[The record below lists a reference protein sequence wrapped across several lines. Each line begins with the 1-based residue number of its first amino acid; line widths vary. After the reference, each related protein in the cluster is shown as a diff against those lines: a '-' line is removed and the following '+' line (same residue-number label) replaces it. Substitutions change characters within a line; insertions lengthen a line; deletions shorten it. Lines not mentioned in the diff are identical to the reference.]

1 MSSHRDQVAE
11 HLKFFE
17 ELGVSGYRKE
27 AEWAARLESALE
39 SLESLET
46 LESSES
52 PESKKSQESQESRE
66 SVAEIASD
74 STSGLAAIREDIG
87 DCTRC
92 KLCNLGRRQIVFG
105 VGNPNADLMFVGE
118 APGRDEDLQ
127 GIPFV
132 GRAGQKLTQ
141 IIEAIGLK
149 REDVYIA
156 NVIKCRPPEN
166 RNPEPDEVDKC
177 EPFLFRQVDTIRP
190 KVIVA
195 LGTFAARSLLKTM
208 DPISRLRGRVYDYR
222 GAKLVPTFHPAFLL
236 RNPSCRREVWED
248 MKKVRALLSEDS
260 A

>member
-1 MSSHRDQVAE
+1 MANTREQLAE
-11 HLKFFE
+11 HLKFFGEMGVDGFRKDPIWSERAETKEQRARKRE
-17 ELGVSGYRKE
+17 EGKGE
-27 AEWAARLESALE
+27 
-39 SLESLET
+39 
-46 LESSES
+46 
-52 PESKKSQESQESRE
+52 RE
-66 SVAEIASD
+66 ENPSD
-74 STSGLAAIREDIG
+74 STSQLVAIREDIG

-92 KLCNLGRRQIVFG
+92 KLCNLGRKQIVFG

-118 APGRDEDLQ
+118 APGRDEDIQ

-141 IIEAIGLK
+141 IIEAIGLT
-149 REDVYIA
+149 RDDVYIA

-166 RNPEPDEVDKC
+166 RNPEPDEVESC
-177 EPFLFRQVDTIRP
+177 EPFLFRQVDTIKP

-195 LGTFAARSLLKTM
+195 LGTFAAKSLLKTT
-208 DPISRLRGRVYDYR
+208 DSISRLRGRVYDYR

-248 MKKVRALLSEDS
+248 MKKVRALLNGEDV